1 MQEILDSLLLVLLLL
16 VLFSLLQLSLFGET
30 FLSFDLT
37 QELVLLLGGD
47 LIKRGENRK
56 SQPRSYDH

>member
-16 VLFSLLQLSLFGET
+16 VLFSLLQLSLFGES
-30 FLSFDLT
+30 FLSFNLT

-47 LIKRGENRK
+47 L
-56 SQPRSYDH
+56 